1 MRVTSRRERG
11 QALVEYG
18 IVLALVGGLGSVG
31 RMAEAMLSEPSR
43 ALVAGVAAVL
53 IAGYVLTAPRR
64 R

>member
-11 QALVEYG
+11 QALAEYG

-43 ALVAGVAAVL
+43 ALVAGVAVVQ